1 MMSQP
6 HVAIIGGG
14 ISGLSAAWY
23 LQNQASNVPLTY
35 TLLEQSHHWGGKIR
49 TEHVRAFDEEFVVEG
64 GPDSF
69 LTQKPWALQ
78 MARELGLQEQLLGTN
93 DQARRVFVLNH
104 GKPTPLPDGVLLI
117 VPTEFVP
124 FARSPLMSLVGK
136 LRMGL
141 DLIIPP
147 RLDGADETLADFV
160 RRRLGAEAL
169 DKIAEPMMS
178 GIYNAEAER
187 QSLLATFPRFRE
199 LEEKHGSL
207 IKGMLASRRARQ
219 GPNGHSAPSVNSPSS
234 VFVSLHDG
242 METLVSALVKGL
254 TGDLRL
260 GIGVQSIAQTGAA
273 QYELVLTNGEH
284 LRADAAIVTTPAYVT
299 ADLLRDL
306 APNVAAGLDRIRYVS
321 TGTISLAFR
330 KSEVAH
336 PLDGFG
342 LVIPRSEKRP
352 INALTWTSTK
362 FNHRAPPDCVLL
374 RAFFG
379 GSRNPATMNL
389 DDETLLRV
397 VRAELKTLIG
407 IDAEPVFHRTFRWMQ
422 ANPQYDVG
430 HLERLGQLEA
440 HLPSGIFLTGSAYR
454 GVGIPDCV
462 HQSQRVASRVVEMLS
477 QSSAAMGL
485 AAEIQR

>member
-1 MMSQP
+1 MPQP

-23 LQNQASNVPLTY
+23 LQNQVSTMPLTY
-35 TLLEQSHHWGGKIR
+35 TLLEQSGRWGGKIR
-49 TEHVRAFDEEFVVEG
+49 TEHVGAFDGEFVVEG

-78 MARELGLQEQLLGTN
+78 LARALGLQEQLLATN

-104 GKPTPLPDGVLLI
+104 GKPTPLPEGVLLI

-124 FARSPLMSLVGK
+124 FARSPLMSPLGK

-147 RLDGADETLADFV
+147 KLDGADETLADFV

-199 LEEKHGSL
+199 LEEKYGSL
-207 IKGMLASRRARQ
+207 IKGMLASRRARP
-219 GPNGHSAPSVNSPSS
+219 GPNGHRASPVSGPSS
-234 VFVSLHDG
+234 AFVSLHDG
-242 METLVSALVKGL
+242 MEALVSALVKSL
-254 TGDLRL
+254 TGHLRL
-260 GIGVQSIAQTGAA
+260 GIGVQGIARSDGT
-273 QYELVLTNGEH
+273 QYELALTNGEH
-284 LRADAAIVTTPAYVT
+284 LRADVVIVTTPAYVA
-299 ADLLRDL
+299 ADLLRGL
-306 APNVAAGLDRIRYVS
+306 APDTAAGLDKIRYVS

-330 KSEVAH
+330 KSEVVH

-342 LVIPRSEKRP
+342 LVIPRSENRP

-362 FNHRAPPDCVLL
+362 FNHRAPSDCVLL
-374 RAFFG
+374 RVFFG
-379 GSRNPATMNL
+379 GSRNPAIMNV
-389 DDETLLRV
+389 DDERLLRV

-407 IDAEPVFHRTFRWMQ
+407 IDAEPFFYRIFRWMR

-430 HLERLGQLEA
+430 HLDRLGQLEA
-440 HLPSGIFLTGSAYR
+440 QLPPGIFLTGSAYR

-462 HQSQRVASRVVEMLS
+462 HQSQQIASRTAEILS
-477 QSSAAMGL
+477 QRIRETG
-485 AAEIQR
+485 